1 MTDVITGNQLDIMA
15 FDSGL
20 TNDQQREQLRGTR
33 FADWVENR
41 ARDAVSYLHQASQ
54 DQEGIGDDILR
65 FGGNLLQGA
74 GNIAEAPGIKQTLQL
89 LDAPV
94 HYLAQGAGNVAENLG
109 IDPRLGEWGVRA
121 AELGL
126 TMGGGVAKKAGK
138 LGKLDDLARLASNKI
153 DDLTIAGMRRTAQ
166 PVHAAFDGA
175 SDVQR
180 TTGLLDEMT
189 DLRRSAEVQNTKR
202 AKSWQDNYGLSQL
215 STGPDLTGLDPLVFG
230 EKTRKAFRV
239 AETQLTKSPAKQ
251 FHHKFTKSVSTP
263 YFDKAWELQRAG
275 KATKEDI
282 LDLHKILLDKAV
294 GSGDRKS
301 ALLLMD
307 KIPHDVLHDVMRKAG
322 VEPFKDQ
329 VALAGNKVK
338 NFKTFKEL
346 KADLISAVDDMAVP
360 MTREAE
366 RLNDAWEKIPES
378 LRAKLIDLRGIRT
391 QLNKQFKK
399 DPKNLKL
406 NIELREASN
415 NYNQLKK
422 QLLEEM
428 DIHRARQGS
437 VLDEFGQIAHDSYG
451 HDEILKELRIDKAL
465 RGAE

>member
-1 MTDVITGNQLDIMA
+1 MTDIVTGNQIDIAA
-15 FDSGL
+15 FDSGMS
-20 TNDQQREQLRGTR
+20 NDNKRKQLRGSR
-33 FADWVENR
+33 FADWVEDR
-41 ARDAVSYLHQASQ
+41 GRDVVRGIHAASQ
-54 DQEGIGDDILR
+54 DQEGWYDDALR
-65 FGGNLLQGA
+65 LGGKVLQGA
-74 GNIAEAPGIKQTLQL
+74 GAVAEAPVIKQGLQL

-94 HYLAQGAGNVAENLG
+94 HYLAQGAGNVAEKAG
-109 IDPRLGEWGVRA
+109 VDPRLGQWGVRA
-121 AELGL
+121 AETAL
-126 TMGGGVAKKAGK
+126 TMGGGIAKKT
-138 LGKLDDLARLASNKI
+138 GKLDDLARVAGRTI

-189 DLRRSAEVQNTKR
+189 DLRKSAELQNTKR
-202 AKSWQDNYGLSQL
+202 AKSWKDNYGLSQL

-301 ALLLMD
+301 SLLLMD

-346 KADLISAVDDMAVP
+346 KADLISAVDEMAVP
-360 MTREAE
+360 MTKEAE
-366 RLNDAWEKIPES
+366 RLNDAWEKVPES
-378 LRAKLIDLRGIRT
+378 LRAKLIDLRNVRT
-391 QLNKQFKK
+391 QLTKQFKK

-406 NIELREASN
+406 NTEIREAAN
-415 NYNQLKK
+415 NYSQLKK

-428 DIHRARQGS
+428 DMHRTKQGS
-437 VLDEFGQIAHDSYG
+437 VLNEFGEIAHDSYG
-451 HDEILKELRIDKAL
+451 HDEILKELRIEKAL